1 MKNMMEKGKYI
12 DWKSLLL
19 SKYKSLDIKEEE
31 VLIILMIDFCLQ
43 NGETVITPDVLA
55 LKMNY
60 DQNTIDNHLS
70 ILFNKGYITLDS
82 NEEGKLQTSLNGLKY
97 ILISSLIN
105 NEEKPEK
112 EEKDLEKEKNIFNL
126 FETKF
131 GRPLSFIEMET
142 MNKWFEEGIEDDKI
156 LLALNEAIKAK
167 KKNIRYIDK
176 ILLEWRQQ
184 QERKEEG
191 YTTITDNWHKDIK
204 ETNKIANLSWA
215 RKNENK

>member
-60 DQNTIDNHLS
+60 DQNTIDKYLS

-97 ILISSLIN
+97 ILISSLLN
-105 NEEKPEK
+105 NEETPAK
-112 EEKDLEKEKNIFNL
+112 EEKDLEKEKNIFDL

-142 MNKWFEEGIEDDKI
+142 MNKWFEEGVGDDKI

-191 YTTITDNWHKDIK
+191 YTTITENWHKDIK
-204 ETNKIANLSWA
+204 ETNEIANLSWV

>member
-1 MKNMMEKGKYI
+1 MKAMIEKSKYI

-19 SKYKSLDIKEEE
+19 ANYKILDIKEEE
-31 VLIILMIDFCLQ
+31 VLIILMIDYCLQ
-43 NGETVITPDVLA
+43 NGETVVTPDVLA

-60 DQNTIDNHLS
+60 DQQKIDLYLS
-70 ILFNKGYITLDS
+70 GLFNKGLITLDT

-97 ILISSLIN
+97 ILVSKLLNSEESHSK
-105 NEEKPEK
+105 NEET
-112 EEKDLEKEKNIFNL
+112 LEKEKNIFEV
-126 FETKF
+126 FEAKF
-131 GRPLSFIEMET
+131 GRPLSYIEMET

-156 LLALNEAIKAK
+156 ILALQEAIRAK

-184 QERKEEG
+184 AERKEEG

-204 ETNKIANLSWA
+204 ETNEIANLSWV